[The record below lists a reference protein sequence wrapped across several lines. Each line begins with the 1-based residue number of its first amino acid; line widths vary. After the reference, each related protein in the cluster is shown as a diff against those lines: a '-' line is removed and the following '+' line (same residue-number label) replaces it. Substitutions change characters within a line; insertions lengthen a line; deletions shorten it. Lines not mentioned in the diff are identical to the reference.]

1 MEAILSTQ
9 PESNWELFKRA
20 TRLYQLTLSKTF
32 LFSFILAMVVFIPRI
47 ISTYLGRNIFATL
60 NPYSL
65 SYLWVVILNLA
76 VLGLFIAI
84 IWHMHCVIRHKH
96 EAIKDDV
103 LMGVKKL
110 LTVFLAGI
118 VENTIVFIFAIC
130 VIMMQLHLHQYSW
143 LNSNSLFALIFTI
156 ALFLAQF
163 ILLAYIA
170 TLFYFLTPIITTE
183 NAGLFSAIKRSASL
197 VWNHW
202 WRTLS
207 LQLAPWLC
215 YLLVLML
222 LKFVVDL
229 DIHIYFIRHQNTYDY
244 TSLIINLLLFAF
256 FIPLVAATLLVQLK
270 DLELRKK
277 LATK

>member
-20 TRLYQLTLSKTF
+20 TRLYKLTLTKTF
-32 LFSFILAMVVFIPRI
+32 LFSFILALVVFIPRM

-60 NPYSL
+60 TPFSA
-65 SYLWVVILNLA
+65 SYFWIVVLNL
-76 VLGLFIAI
+76 VILGLFIAI

-96 EAIKDDV
+96 EPIREDMLV
-103 LMGVKKL
+103 GVKKV

-118 VENTIVFIFAIC
+118 IENTIIFAVALCI
-130 VIMMQLHLHQYSW
+130 IYMQTHLQQYNW
-143 LNSNSLFALIFTI
+143 LNSGNLFALVFTI
-156 ALFLAQF
+156 CLFLAQF
-163 ILLAYIA
+163 LLIAYVA
-170 TLFYFLTPIITTE
+170 TLFYFLAPIITTE

-202 WRTLS
+202 WRTIS

-215 YLLVLML
+215 YLLVLLL

-229 DIHIYFIRHQNTYDY
+229 DIHIYFLTPHNSYDY
-244 TSLIINLLLFAF
+244 SSLIINLFLFAF

-277 LATK
+277 LALK